1 MMAQRVVEEI
11 KSMYGIEASDVLLL
25 RFVKK
30 AEALIKNYCSISFI
44 PEALFYTW
52 VDMSMDLYNLSFNK
66 TETDG
71 KIASISEGN
80 TSITFASSKESEQS
94 LLIAYLDTLN
104 KFRRFRW

>member
-1 MMAQRVVEEI
+1 MMSERVVEEI
-11 KSMYGIEASDVLLL
+11 KSMYGIEASDEKLLC
-25 RFVKK
+25 FVKK
-30 AEALIKNYCSISFI
+30 AEALIKNYCSVLHI

-52 VDMSMDLYNLSFNK
+52 MDMSVDLYNLSINK

-80 TSITFASSKESEQS
+80 TSITFVSSKESEQTM
-94 LLIAYLDTLN
+94 LETYADTLN

>member
-1 MMAQRVVEEI
+1 MVERVVEEI
-11 KSMYGIEASDVLLL
+11 KIMYGIEATDELLL

-52 VDMSMDLYNLSFNK
+52 VDMSVDLYNLSVNK

-80 TSITFASSKESEQS
+80 TSITFVSSKESEQTM
-94 LLIAYLDTLN
+94 ITVYLDTLN